1 MSNRIDF
8 IWQEIIADIGTP
20 VAAWQIGVILMAFAI
35 AWMINGVIRAYV
47 MRHAPEHW
55 KIGIGTFNRLLFP
68 LSMLC
73 IVLLSKW
80 ILGFWQHTAMLHLA
94 SNLLLAMAAV
104 RLAVYA
110 MRYIIAPGGVLK
122 AIESALAML
131 IWLVLVAHLSGFLPE
146 LLAAM
151 ESIEFTIGKTKVNL
165 LIVLQGLLT
174 ILVTIFTAM
183 WFSRFIENKLMQV
196 EQINAN
202 TRVVLSKVLRIFL
215 LFIALLIGLSAVG
228 LDLTL
233 LSVFGGALGVGLGFG
248 LQRIASNYVSGFI
261 LLVDKSIQ
269 IGDVVTIDVH
279 YGVIRDLRTR
289 YLVLQKLDGTEV
301 IIPNETLIINPVIN
315 HSFLDRNT
323 RVVVTVQVAYQSD
336 LDLVIKLLL
345 QAANEH
351 ARVLVTPEP
360 AAIVTGFADSG
371 IDLRLS
377 VWIPDAEQGTAGLQS
392 ELFLAIWRL
401 FKANNV
407 SIPYPQREVR
417 ILGDSVSVVD

>member
-8 IWQEIIADIGTP
+8 IWQDIVTDIGTP
-20 VAAWQIGVILMAFAI
+20 VASWQIGVIVMACAV
-35 AWMINGVIRAYV
+35 AWMINGAIRAYV

-73 IVLLSKW
+73 IVLVSQW
-80 ILGFWQHTAMLHLA
+80 ILAHWQQTPMLELA
-94 SNLLLAMAAV
+94 SKLLLAMAAV

-110 MRYIIAPGGVLK
+110 IRYIFSPGGVLK
-122 AIESALAML
+122 TLENIIVTL
-131 IWLVLVAHLSGFLPE
+131 IWLVLVAHLSGLLPDM
-146 LLAAM
+146 LAAT
-151 ESIEFTIGKTKVNL
+151 ESIQFTIGKSSVNL
-165 LIVLQGLLT
+165 LIILQGLLT
-174 ILVTIFTAM
+174 ILVTIFAAM
-183 WFSRFIENKLMQV
+183 WVSRFVENKLMQV

-202 TRVVLSKVLRIFL
+202 TRVVLSKVLRMFL
-215 LFIALLIGLSAVG
+215 LVVAVLIGLSAVG
-228 LDLTL
+228 LDITL
-233 LSVFGGALGVGLGFG
+233 ISVFGGALGVGLGFG

-261 LLVDKSIQ
+261 LLMDKSIQ

-279 YGVIRDLRTR
+279 YGIIRDLRTR

-323 RVVVTVQVAYQSD
+323 RVLVTVQVAYQSD

-345 QAANEH
+345 KAADEH
-351 ARVLVTPEP
+351 SRVLMTPEP
-360 AAIVTGFADSG
+360 SAIVTGFADSG

-417 ILGDSVSVVD
+417 ILGD